1 MSTNVE
7 RSDLEKKLRE
17 IQDEV
22 DDAATTAKPAALSIG
37 TAIIAGAVGIAYI
50 IGQRKGDKRT
60 TIVEVRRV

>member
-1 MSTNVE
+1 MSKHIS
-7 RSDLEKKLRE
+7 RQDLESKLRQ
-17 IQDEV
+17 IQGEV

-37 TAIIAGAVGIAYI
+37 TAVVAGAVGIAYV